1 MIRSYSAQTSIAYD
15 AWLLLDDC
23 CTRDWRQQATHQ
35 SSSQCLGCGLGGE
48 WNCIGHRGRG
58 LKHRCKQKQ
67 TEKFCAK
74 LQTQIFL
81 VDSCFGAVFFCI
93 SATTIVAFFPGLAR
107 RGSDNSSV
115 SGLSSNGPSLKNRPK
130 NIGDQMKEKLRA
142 CEMCNVRH
150 GEKNARATGYFR
162 ITFHVIRLNHVTQA
176 GANGSSFCMATSL
189 VHPHIIHWIWL

>member
-1 MIRSYSAQTSIAYD
+1 M
-15 AWLLLDDC
+15 L
-23 CTRDWRQQATHQ
+23 
-35 SSSQCLGCGLGGE
+35 
-48 WNCIGHRGRG
+48 
-58 LKHRCKQKQ
+58 
-67 TEKFCAK
+67 F
-74 LQTQIFL
+74 
-81 VDSCFGAVFFCI
+81 FFCI

-150 GEKNARATGYFR
+150 GEKNTRATGYFR

-176 GANGSSFCMATSL
+176 GHEPCSPSHHPLDLAVTPQLYSTLNVQHSSLFRSDCRRTLTTGNKGL
-189 VHPHIIHWIWL
+189 VLLI